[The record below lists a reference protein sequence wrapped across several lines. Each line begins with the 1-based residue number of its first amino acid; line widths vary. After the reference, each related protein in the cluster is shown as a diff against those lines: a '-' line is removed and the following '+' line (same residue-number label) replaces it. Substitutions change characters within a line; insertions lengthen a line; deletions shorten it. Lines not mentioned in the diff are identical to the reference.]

1 MSEVRVDVTEQKA
14 GTERVRTEVDQDQDP
29 PPLDP
34 VKPPTGETS
43 RPDLQGLLPGG
54 RPSSTEPSP
63 SPSAEGSGLLS
74 LPWELVTHI
83 ASYLSAQCVITVLP
97 KVCHVLGNLG
107 KDSVAWQLRARR
119 LTGSGAGF
127 PVGPKEDFNWP
138 NACLE
143 MEQLITCW
151 AGQAD
156 LDGED
161 GDIQQNVG
169 GDVLLRVREEV
180 EWRPEERV
188 ASLMLGER
196 GPRAVVDAVDGRE
209 GAFDQIDH
217 QEDLVDPRHLSD
229 RGEVDR
235 GQSPRSPS
243 PPPALE
249 RMTLPLQNA
258 DICSV
263 LLVGG
268 EGRVCATGSQDMK
281 VKLWDLQVGSRGTLL
296 RALGG
301 QGHTHQGW
309 VVCLAYRGPLLASGS
324 LGGTVRLWD
333 LEAGGAA
340 RGLIRTGF
348 APHCLSFQTDVLLAG
363 TSHNRINM
371 YDTRVAEPL
380 VKSLRLHSSHGDAVR
395 CLAADDNYII
405 SGSTDC
411 TVAVYDR
418 RAGKALK
425 KLQLSSFL
433 SSMSYSGS
441 EVWAGD
447 HRGMLHAFSMQA
459 GVFKHLSQFDVG
471 HTSRI
476 TGIHRSPGSLYT
488 CSCDETVK
496 VHLPSAPPRTLCTLL
511 QQDWVYGLSVEAG
524 VLAVASGD
532 FWLSRVQVWRP
543 RR

>member
-127 PVGPKEDFNWP
+127 PVGPKENFDWP

-156 LDGED
+156 LDGEE

-180 EWRPEERV
+180 ERRPEERV
-188 ASLMLGER
+188 ASLMFGER

-324 LGGTVRLWD
+324 LGGT
-333 LEAGGAA
+333 
-340 RGLIRTGF
+340 
-348 APHCLSFQTDVLLAG
+348 TDVLLAG
-363 TSHNRINM
+363 TRYNRINM

-380 VKSLRLHSSHGDAVR
+380 VKSLRLHSSHGYSDAVK

-405 SGSTDC
+405 SGSNDC

-447 HRGMLHAFSMQA
+447 DRGMLHAFSMQA

-471 HTSRI
+471 HTSQI

-488 CSCDETVK
+488 CSCDQTVK

-511 QQDWVYGLSVEAG
+511 QQECFFGLSVEAG
-524 VLAVASGD
+524 VLAVASGGCR
-532 FWLSRVQVWRP
+532 LSRVQVWRP